1 MSPLQRSRR
10 TRRGFTLIE
19 LLVVIAIIAILSSI
33 LLPVFQGVREN
44 ARRTTCAS
52 NLRQLSLA
60 FTQYTQDSDEL
71 MPGAVQ
77 GFSGVGVLGG
87 WNYYTAFAGHP
98 AATNLTKF
106 DMTKGA
112 LYPFVKSLGVYACPD
127 DTMGQ
132 SNGPTGGLG
141 DTYAASSCI
150 FQKSTGTGFTPG
162 KNLSQFDN
170 PAGILLL
177 CEEYG
182 NATNTT
188 TNDAYFNGQSIMS
201 DHVNVRHKG
210 GSEFAFLD
218 GHVKYYLLDPRS
230 GPNVQTP
237 ADYKVYNLMDGLD
250 LNYAGSFPTNGPC
263 AN

>member
-1 MSPLQRSRR
+1 MSPSLRNSRAR
-10 TRRGFTLIE
+10 HGFTLIE

-52 NLRQLSLA
+52 NLRQLTLA

-77 GFSGVGVLGG
+77 GNGGVGVFGG
-87 WNYYTAFAGHP
+87 WNYYSTFAGHP
-98 AATNLTKF
+98 TAATLTQF
-106 DMTKGA
+106 DVTKGA
-112 LYPFVKSLGVYACPD
+112 LYPFVKSVGVYACPD

-132 SNGPTGGLG
+132 SNGPTGGFG
-141 DTYAASSCI
+141 DSYAASSCV
-150 FQKSTGTGFTPG
+150 FTKSTGTGFTPG

-170 PAGILLL
+170 PSGILLL

-188 TNDAYFNGQSIMS
+188 TNDAYFNGQGPMP

-210 GSEFAFLD
+210 GGEFAFLD
-218 GHVKYYLLDPRS
+218 GHVKYYTLDPRS
-230 GPNVQTP
+230 GANMQSG

-250 LNYAGSFPTNGPC
+250 LNSTAAFPLNGPC